1 MFQSIPDF
9 FGQTLNGPVL
19 PDTLTPSDISIVDLA
34 TVCKYVNDI
43 DIGIGI
49 AIKLWIFNCSGI
61 WNVRKGSS

>member
-43 DIGIGI
+43 DIVIGI
-49 AIKLWIFNCSGI
+49 VIKL
-61 WNVRKGSS
+61 

>member
-1 MFQSIPDF
+1 MFQSISDF

-19 PDTLTPSDISIVDLA
+19 PDTLTLSDISIVDLA

-49 AIKLWIFNCSGI
+49 AIKL
-61 WNVRKGSS
+61 